1 MLLKN
6 IVKIIARAKKLLN
19 FYMIRRRGK
28 EVKKK
33 IPKEKYKRYFF
44 SYAHA
49 PDGAVPSRGVG
60 VCVVKF
66 LRGRGL
72 ERGTFSKESTPLHVS
87 FAQKSI
93 YFRLY
98 VNR

>member
-49 PDGAVPSRGVG
+49 PDGTIFTVAVGGVYVLFFRTPSKHR
-60 VCVVKF
+60 
-66 LRGRGL
+66 
-72 ERGTFSKESTPLHVS
+72 
-87 FAQKSI
+87 Q
-93 YFRLY
+93 
-98 VNR
+98 

>member
-6 IVKIIARAKKLLN
+6 TVKIIARAKKLLN

-49 PDGAVPSRGVG
+49 PDGTIFTVAVGGVY
-60 VCVVKF
+60 
-66 LRGRGL
+66 
-72 ERGTFSKESTPLHVS
+72 VS
-87 FAQKSI
+87 F
-93 YFRLY
+93 FRALRNISGFFFCLFFFFTNTELTQ
-98 VNR
+98 VF